1 MKYLAPGIIFTVL
14 LIFGMSSCFR
24 DEFEFTT
31 DGNAK
36 LEFSLD
42 TLRFDT
48 VFTELGSAT
57 RFFKIYNR
65 NDKAIRISNIF
76 LESGNETRFR
86 MNVDGIPG
94 NAQRDVEVL
103 ANDSIY
109 VFAEVTVNPDDPLS
123 VSPFVIEDRI
133 VFETN
138 GNTQLVQVEA
148 WGQNANYFPS
158 RFNKGVQVRLTCND
172 GRVVWDNPKPYV
184 IYGVV
189 AIQDCELVIP
199 AGARV
204 YVHGGV
210 ARDTVINNMQDTALN
225 VYNDGLLLIESGG
238 KLTIQ
243 GTKENPVIIQ
253 GDRLEENFLDA
264 AGQWN
269 GIVIGRGSR
278 GNLIEYATVRNSRF
292 GIFVDSTAELTAR
305 NTQIYNT
312 ASSGLI
318 GFHSNI
324 TAENC
329 LIYNSGATSVL
340 LTLGGDYDFT
350 YCTIAS
356 YGVNA
361 SALGMSNFFCY
372 TSDCSVAAEFRLNAR
387 FKNSIIFGSQ
397 NDEIDLAD
405 ARAGEDP
412 LRFNVKF
419 EDCVVKVRDLLT
431 SRSGLYANFF
441 EDICKPCI
449 NGQRSDPL
457 FVDANDDDYR
467 LDTLSLADGMAKPIL
482 FPRVVD
488 IDLEGAMRDA
498 MTPDIGCYE
507 RKEE

>member
-1 MKYLAPGIIFTVL
+1 MKHILYGILFAALVASGL
-14 LIFGMSSCFR
+14 LGCFP
-24 DEFEFTT
+24 DEFDFTT
-31 DGNAK
+31 DTNAK

-57 RFFKIYNR
+57 RPIKIYNR
-65 NDKAIRISNIF
+65 NDKAIRISNIS

-94 NAQRDVEVL
+94 NTQSDVEVL
-103 ANDSIY
+103 AEDSIY
-109 VFAEVTVNPDDPLS
+109 VFVEVTVNPDDPLS

-138 GNTQLVQVEA
+138 GNTQYVHLEA

-158 RFNKGVQVRLTCND
+158 RLNSGVQVRLSC
-172 GRVVWDNPKPYV
+172 GGGQVVWDDPKPYV
-184 IYGVV
+184 IYGIV
-189 AIQDCELVIP
+189 AINDCELVIP

-210 ARDTVINNMQDTALN
+210 ARDTSINDMRDTFIN
-225 VYNDGLLLIESGG
+225 VFNDGLLFIESGG
-238 KLTIQ
+238 KLTIK

-253 GDRLEENFLDA
+253 GDRLEESFLDD

-278 GNLIEYATVRNSRF
+278 GNVIEYATVRNSRF
-292 GIFVDSTAELTAR
+292 GILVDSTAQLTAR

-318 GFHSNI
+318 GFHSTI

-329 LIYNSGATSVL
+329 LIYNNGATSVL

-350 YCTIAS
+350 YCTLAS

-372 TSDCSVAAEFRLNAR
+372 TSDCSVAAQYRLNAR

-397 NDEIDLAD
+397 NDEIELAD
-405 ARAGEDP
+405 ARSGNDP
-412 LRFNVKF
+412 LEFNIQF
-419 EDCVVKVRDLLT
+419 EDCIVKVRDLLT
-431 SRSGLYANFF
+431 ANDGRYANFF
-441 EDICKPCI
+441 ENQCMPCI
-449 NGQRSDPL
+449 NGDRNAML
-457 FVDANDDDYR
+457 FVDANEDDYR
-467 LDTLSLADGMAKPIL
+467 LDTLSIAEGMAKPIE
-482 FPRVVD
+482 FPRPIP
-488 IDLEGAMRDA
+488 IDLEGKNRDA
-498 MTPDIGCYE
+498 SKPDIGCYE
-507 RKEE
+507 REN

>member
-1 MKYLAPGIIFTVL
+1 MKYLAPGIIFTAIL
-14 LIFGMSSCFR
+14 LFGMSSCFQ

-57 RFFKIYNR
+57 RSFKIYNR
-65 NDKAIRISNIF
+65 NDKAIRISNIY

-94 NAQRDVEVL
+94 NTQRDVEVL
-103 ANDSIY
+103 AEDSIY
-109 VFAEVTVNPDDPLS
+109 VFVEVTVNPDAPLS
-123 VSPFVIEDRI
+123 VSPFVIEDRVI
-133 VFETN
+133 FETN
-138 GNTQLVQVEA
+138 GNTQAVNLEA

-158 RFNKGVQVRLTCND
+158 RFNKGVQVRLSC
-172 GRVVWDNPKPYV
+172 GGGQVVWDDPKPYV

-189 AIQDCELVIP
+189 AVQNCELVIP

-210 ARDTVINNMQDTALN
+210 ARDTVISDLQDTSLT

-238 KLTIQ
+238 KLTIK
-243 GTKENPVIIQ
+243 GTKENPVVIQ
-253 GDRLEENFLDA
+253 GDRLEENFLDD

-292 GIFVDSTAELTAR
+292 GILVDSTAELTAR
-305 NTQIYNT
+305 NARIYNT
-312 ASSGLI
+312 ASSALI
-318 GFHSNI
+318 GFHSDI

-329 LIYNSGATSVL
+329 LIYNSGATAVL

-350 YCTIAS
+350 YCTIVS

-372 TSDCSVAAEFRLNAR
+372 TSDCSVAAEYRLNAR

-397 NDEIDLAD
+397 NDEIELAD
-405 ARAGEDP
+405 ARGGENP
-412 LRFNVKF
+412 AQFNIKF
-419 EDCVVKVRDLLT
+419 EDCIVKVRDLLT
-431 SRSGLYANFF
+431 VGDGLYADFF
-441 EDICKPCI
+441 EKQCEPCI
-449 NGQRSDPL
+449 NGDRNDAL
-457 FVDANDDDYR
+457 FVDANEDDYR
-467 LDTLSLADGMAKPIL
+467 LDSLSIAEGMAKPID
-482 FPRVVD
+482 FPRPIN
-488 IDLEGAMRDA
+488 IDLEGKPRDA
-498 MTPDIGCYE
+498 QTPDIGCYE
-507 RKEE
+507 REN